1 MPIDGFVP
9 LSSYDDRRDDSG
21 HSAAWKALR
30 EAIKSGEVEGY
41 QRGGSNRW
49 IVNKEQADRF
59 LLQASRP
66 TRERKAQVTESHDTA
81 ILAGISATLAESLSV
96 LREILDRLPERN
108 WPADEELPG

>member
-1 MPIDGFVP
+1 MSNLAGFVP

-49 IVNKEQADRF
+49 IVNKEQADAFVAR
-59 LLQASRP
+59 LAHGRRSPPSSTTSR
-66 TRERKAQVTESHDTA
+66 DTA
-81 ILAGISATLAESLSV
+81 ILADMAANLAGILDV
-96 LREILDRLPERN
+96 LREINASLPQQGPVE
-108 WPADEELPG
+108 